1 MIEPLH
7 FGVTT
12 ITAIPMERKFST
24 KNLTLYGFLS
34 LIVILIILAMYMV
47 DRQWQRMA
55 QMQRVMQEQADD
67 IRGLRGLIR
76 SLDQRI
82 RRGGIQTNGQGAE
95 TEIPKA
101 FRRAHQATTLPGYQE
116 GDWLVQPLSTG
127 IKTLTPLVSKD
138 VYASDVQGYVIE
150 SLLSRDPETLQYV
163 GLLAES
169 WKVSKDGLSFTFKLR
184 EDVKFSDGHPF
195 SADDVVFSF
204 QLIMNEQI
212 DAPQLRAYY
221 NKIASVTV
229 RDKYTVVF
237 RFKEPYFESLSLAGS
252 MSILPKHF
260 YQSYMNN
267 PDQLNQSRGLLLGSG
282 PYRLADPKGW
292 TPDEGKVELERN
304 PRYWGPVNPS
314 LDRIMWKVIQNDS
327 ARLTTFRNGDIDT
340 YSARPREYQE
350 LVKDKPLMARSRSL
364 EYMSPVAGYS
374 YIGWNQHRNDRPSRF
389 ADKRVRQAMTYLTDR
404 DAIIKEIMLGYGEVA
419 ISPFSPRSKQHNPQ
433 LTPRAYDLDKA
444 TALLRQAGFEDRDG
458 DGVLED
464 AEGRAFE
471 FELVFFQN
479 SEDTKRIVL
488 FLKDLYARAGIR
500 LIPKPSEWPIMI
512 DLIKRRDFDAIT
524 LGWSSG
530 VETDIYQMLHSDQIA
545 DNGDNFVNYA
555 NPKLDKLIDQ
565 ARATVVEAKRMP
577 LWQQAEAI
585 LHEDQPYTFL
595 MRRQSLV
602 FMDRRIHNVEVTKL
616 GLNSMLPVE
625 WYVPAEL
632 HKYNK

>member
-545 DNGDNFVNYA
+545 DNGDNFVQYK
-555 NPKLDKLIDQ
+555 NPRLDKLIGQ
-565 ARATVVEAKRMP
+565 ARGTVEENKRMP

-585 LHEDQPYTFL
+585 LYEDQPYTFL
-595 MRRQSLV
+595 MRRKSLTFV
-602 FMDRRIHNVEVTKL
+602 DRRFHNVEVTRL
-616 GLNSMLPVE
+616 GLNLGAPVE

-632 HKYNK
+632 HKYTP

>member
-1 MIEPLH
+1 
-7 FGVTT
+7 
-12 ITAIPMERKFST
+12 MERKFST

-545 DNGDNFVNYA
+545 DNGDNFVQYK
-555 NPKLDKLIDQ
+555 NPRLDKLIGQ
-565 ARATVVEAKRMP
+565 ARGTVEENKRMP

-585 LHEDQPYTFL
+585 LYEDQPYTFL
-595 MRRQSLV
+595 MRRKSLTFV
-602 FMDRRIHNVEVTKL
+602 DRRFHNVEVTRL
-616 GLNSMLPVE
+616 GLNLGAPVE

-632 HKYNK
+632 HKYTP

>member
-1 MIEPLH
+1 
-7 FGVTT
+7 
-12 ITAIPMERKFST
+12 MERKFST
-24 KNLTLYGFLS
+24 KNLAQYGFLG
-34 LIVILIILAMYMV
+34 LIIILIITAMYMV

-55 QMQRVMQEQADD
+55 DMQRVMQEQAED
-67 IRGLRGLIR
+67 IRGLRGLLR
-76 SLDQRI
+76 SIDQRV
-82 RRGGIQTNGQGAE
+82 RGGGIATNESPGAE
-95 TEIPKA
+95 LPPA
-101 FRRAHQATTLPGYQE
+101 FRRALQATTLPGYQE
-116 GDWLVQPLSTG
+116 GDWLVQPLATG

-138 VYASDVQGYVIE
+138 VYASDIQGYVIE
-150 SLLSRDPETLQYV
+150 SLLSRDPDTLEYV

-169 WKVSKDGLSFTFKLR
+169 WKISEDGLSFRFKLR
-184 EDVKFSDGHPF
+184 EELKFSDGHPLT
-195 SADDVVFSF
+195 AEDVVFSF
-204 QLIMNEQI
+204 KLIMNEQI

-221 NKIASVTV
+221 NKIASVKAL
-229 RDKYTVVF
+229 DKYTIVF

-267 PDQLNQSRGLLLGSG
+267 PDSLNQSKGLLLGSG
-282 PYRLADPKGW
+282 PYRLSDPKGW

-304 PRYWGPVNPS
+304 PRYWGAVNPA

-340 YSARPREYQE
+340 YSARPREYQQ
-350 LVKDKPLMARSRSL
+350 LVQDKALMERSRSL

-374 YIGWNQHRNDRPSRF
+374 YIGWNQKRKDKPSRF

-404 DAIIKEIMLGYGEVA
+404 EAIIKEIMLGYGEVA
-419 ISPFSPRSKQHNPQ
+419 ISPFSPRSKQHNTQ
-433 LTPRAYDLDKA
+433 LQPRVYDLEKA
-444 TALLRQAGFEDRDG
+444 RALLKAAGFEDRDG

-464 AEGRAFE
+464 TAGRPFE

-512 DLIKRRDFDAIT
+512 DLIKRRDYDAIT

-545 DNGDNFVNYA
+545 DNGDNFVQYS
-555 NPKLDKLIDQ
+555 NPRLDKLIEQ
-565 ARATVVEAKRMP
+565 ARGSVDESKRMP

-585 LHEDQPYTFL
+585 LHDDQPYTFL
-595 MRRQSLV
+595 MRRKSLIFV
-602 FMDRRIHNVEVTKL
+602 DKRFHNVEVTRL
-616 GLNSMLPVE
+616 GLNIGAPVE
-625 WYVPAEL
+625 WYVPAEM
-632 HKYNK
+632 HKYNQ

>member
-1 MIEPLH
+1 
-7 FGVTT
+7 
-12 ITAIPMERKFST
+12 MERKFST

-364 EYMSPVAGYS
+364 EYMSPVADYS

-545 DNGDNFVNYA
+545 DNGDNFVQYK
-555 NPKLDKLIDQ
+555 NPRLDKLIGQ
-565 ARATVVEAKRMP
+565 ARGTVEENKRMP

-585 LHEDQPYTFL
+585 LYEDQPYTFL
-595 MRRQSLV
+595 MRRKSLTFV
-602 FMDRRIHNVEVTKL
+602 DRRFHNVEVTRL
-616 GLNSMLPVE
+616 GLNLGAPVE

-632 HKYNK
+632 HKYTP